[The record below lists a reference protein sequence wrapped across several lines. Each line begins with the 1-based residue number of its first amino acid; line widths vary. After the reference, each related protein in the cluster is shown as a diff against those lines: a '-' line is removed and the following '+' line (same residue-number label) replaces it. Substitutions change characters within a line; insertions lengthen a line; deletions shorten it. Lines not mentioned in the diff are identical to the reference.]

1 MNDVLMV
8 VAIILF
14 ISCFFDI
21 IADLL
26 WNIFTFKSASF
37 SEGITTLKDNR
48 PQISITTSS
57 NHITQ

>member
-1 MNDVLMV
+1 MV